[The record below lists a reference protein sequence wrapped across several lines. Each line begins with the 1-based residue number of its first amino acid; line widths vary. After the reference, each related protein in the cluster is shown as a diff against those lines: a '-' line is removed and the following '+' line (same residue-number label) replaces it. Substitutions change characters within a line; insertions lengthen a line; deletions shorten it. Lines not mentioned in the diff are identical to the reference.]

1 MGKIS
6 YSLVYNRKK
15 KLNKKGNA
23 LVQVEA
29 YLNRRKIYFSTRV
42 YLRPE
47 QWDTKR
53 RMVKEHPNKEAL
65 NRMLYGIVAILE
77 QKELELWQQG
87 KTISLE
93 LLKDTVTKST
103 TDSRNSFLTFV
114 KEEIKNSGKGMT
126 PDAASPFSGVLV
138 MPKYENPAK
147 KKVNFL

>member
-114 KEEIKNSGKGMT
+114 KEEIKNSGKGMA
-126 PDAASPFSGVLV
+126 PDAASPFFRSSC
-138 MPKYENPAK
+138 YAK
-147 KKVNFL
+147 I